1 MWQCGAVLFIVEE
14 VVVVRVLSG
23 ITVKWFSNSNSNNSS

>member
-1 MWQCGAVLFIVEE
+1 MRQCGAVLFIVEE

-23 ITVKWFSNSNSNNSS
+23 ITVKWFINSNSNSNS